1 MQKLTCEEQIAHR
14 DAERQALEAEFG
26 VQAERTKGIW
36 TFSHWRDRLDNRQ
49 RRLIEN
55 CQIYAQNDPAGLPGH
70 NLMLIVSNLADLLDG
85 DGAKSRKLGD

>member
-14 DAERQALEAEFG
+14 DTEMSVLKTALRA
-26 VQAERTKGIW
+26 ACAY
-36 TFSHWRDRLDNRQ
+36 WRDGFDNRQ

-70 NLMLIVSNLADLLDG
+70 DLMLIVSNLADLLDG